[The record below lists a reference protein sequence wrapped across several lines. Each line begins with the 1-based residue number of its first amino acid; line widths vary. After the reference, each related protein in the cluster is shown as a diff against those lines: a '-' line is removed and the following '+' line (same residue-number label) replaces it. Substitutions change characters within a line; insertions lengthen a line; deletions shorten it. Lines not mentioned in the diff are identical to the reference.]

1 MILNIRIIQQRNES
15 MTIEIEK
22 NLNEV
27 EPKGNSLEMLG
38 IFIVIT
44 LIIYGMQKLIGVEDT
59 NMNSIIPIS
68 IAGVIVSIMSND
80 TFIRVILIFMSV
92 VILPVVGIMTH
103 E

>member
-1 MILNIRIIQQRNES
+1 